1 MNRKIVKFSDNIKIL
16 RNKTGLSQEQM
27 AEIFPVS
34 RQTVSAWEKNI
45 SSPDIATIA
54 KMSEVFNMT
63 TDELIF
69 GKLSKEKG
77 VVVEIINDEENEKDF
92 IRTIEK
98 KGFYDII
105 EEDLQTFFPI
115 IPLRFSR
122 IMGIAMELKENGY
135 QIVSVYSN
143 GFSIYFPTDESAI
156 KFSSVLYDIID
167 SFIHYEKERTA
178 FSYSETIQERIDQV
192 EISIIKETHKAIFG
206 ADIDDMFYW
215 VDEYDTIRGYGKTK
229 EDCTQQANE
238 QNCKEYTI
246 LHE

>member
-1 MNRKIVKFSDNIKIL
+1 
-16 RNKTGLSQEQM
+16 
-27 AEIFPVS
+27 
-34 RQTVSAWEKNI
+34 
-45 SSPDIATIA
+45 
-54 KMSEVFNMT
+54 
-63 TDELIF
+63 
-69 GKLSKEKG
+69 
-77 VVVEIINDEENEKDF
+77 
-92 IRTIEK
+92 
-98 KGFYDII
+98 
-105 EEDLQTFFPI
+105 
-115 IPLRFSR
+115 
-122 IMGIAMELKENGY
+122 MGIAMELKENGY

-178 FSYSETIQERIDQV
+178 FSYSEAIQERIDQV

-215 VDEYDTIRGYGKTK
+215 VDEYDNIRGYGKTK
-229 EDCTQQANE
+229 EDCRQQANE